1 MVPSKSVLA
10 LPRICAIS
18 IIKVIAKEHII
29 FGQVVIKFY
38 EERLN
43 WYEDD
48 K

>member
-1 MVPSKSVLA
+1 MIGQSSDIV
-10 LPRICAIS
+10 
-18 IIKVIAKEHII
+18 KVTVKEH
-29 FGQVVIKFY
+29 FTGQVVIKFY

>member
-1 MVPSKSVLA
+1 MNLCDCK
-10 LPRICAIS
+10 IS
-18 IIKVIAKEHII
+18 GKIKTIVKEHYT
-29 FGQVVIKFY
+29 FQVVIKFY